1 MPGTMIMIIDSKEVV
16 RCRYC
21 TTNDRNNIISFFK
34 LLYAP
39 KQYILLFH
47 PDACT
52 EGETAAQVEK
62 VGRIFEY
69 RRAFSIHNHDTGT
82 DYSLAL

>member
-16 RCRYC
+16 RCRYY
-21 TTNDRNNIISFFK
+21 TKNDRNNIISFFN

-39 KQYILLFH
+39 KEYSLLLQ

-52 EGETAAQVEK
+52 EGEMVAQVAK
-62 VGRIFEY
+62 AGHIFEY
-69 RRAFSIHNHDTGT
+69 RRAFSVYGDGDDSN
-82 DYSLAL
+82 YSLAL